1 MGDIQGILGV
11 QTTAHICNIP
21 SIWQSAKS
29 WSQEILLS
37 VRSEMQSTAE
47 QIRRHTSAIQGL
59 GSRGS
64 V

>member
-1 MGDIQGILGV
+1 MGDIQGIFGV
-11 QTTAHICNIP
+11 QTTAHICKIQ

-47 QIRRHTSAIQGL
+47 QIRRLTSAVQGL
-59 GSRGS
+59 GFRGS